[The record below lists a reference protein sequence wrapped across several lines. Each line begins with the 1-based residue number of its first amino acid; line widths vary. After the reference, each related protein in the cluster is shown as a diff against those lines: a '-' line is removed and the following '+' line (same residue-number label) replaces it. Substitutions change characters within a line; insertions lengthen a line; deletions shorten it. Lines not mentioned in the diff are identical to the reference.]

1 MSGGKM
7 IAFCVSMFACASCF
21 SSRARALSHCRARL
35 PSLSHAHSFT
45 NSLSH
50 TGSLCD
56 MTCQHARVSRER
68 ATGE

>member
-35 PSLSHAHSFT
+35 PSLAR
-45 NSLSH
+45 SLPRTLFHELPFSH
-50 TGSLCD
+50 TLSL
-56 MTCQHARVSRER
+56 
-68 ATGE
+68 